1 MGGEGNAADG
11 HRAGEF
17 REPSGGSVR
26 DSEQKPRGGRITALP
41 GQIGAAAASG
51 VTGGA
56 EGCGRDLGEE
66 GLA

>member
-1 MGGEGNAADG
+1 MGREGKAADG

-17 REPSGGSVR
+17 REPSGGSGR
-26 DSEQKPRGGRITALP
+26 DTECNPEAERITALP

-66 GLA
+66 GPA